1 MASEIDI
8 CNLALVAL
16 GAEQIRDFTGANKRE
31 RVCETT
37 YPHVRDMLLAG
48 YDWSFARVIA
58 TLRETVG
65 AEANEYGTGYDVP
78 NDCLRPVDIVPL
90 GKGQRW
96 EQIGSSIYTAVP
108 EPKLRYTKRETNTG
122 LYTIAFVNALSLQLA
137 AAIAPTIRQND
148 KYEARLEQRA
158 TAALML
164 AQEEDAGRGED
175 YRHPDNDP
183 NNDSFVNPDLADS
196 IRQGVNGYTS
206 T

>member
-1 MASEIDI
+1 MSSEIDI

-37 YPHVRDMLLAG
+37 YPQVRDTLLAG

-58 TLRETVG
+58 SLRVTVG
-65 AEANEYGTGYDVP
+65 AEPNEYGTGYDIP
-78 NDCLRPVDIVPL
+78 NDCLRPVDIMPL
-90 GKGQRW
+90 GRGQRW
-96 EQIGSSIYTAVP
+96 EQVGASIYTQIP

-122 LYTIAFVNALSLQLA
+122 LYTVAFVNALSLQLA
-137 AAIAPTIRQND
+137 VAIAPTIRQND

-158 TAALML
+158 TSALML
-164 AQEEDAGRGED
+164 AQEEDAGRGEEH
-175 YRHPDNDP
+175 RHPDNDP

-196 IRQGVNGYTS
+196 IRQGINGYTS

>member
-1 MASEIDI
+1 MSSEIDI
-8 CNLALVAL
+8 CNLALVAI

-31 RVCETT
+31 RVCETM
-37 YPHVRDMLLAG
+37 YSHVRDKLLAG

-58 TLRETVG
+58 SLRETVG

-78 NDCLRPVDIVPL
+78 NDCLRAIDILPL
-90 GKGQRW
+90 GRGQRW
-96 EQIGSSIYTAVP
+96 ERIGASIFTSVP

-122 LYTIAFVNALSLQLA
+122 LYTMAFVDALSLQLA
-137 AAIAPTIRQND
+137 VAIAPTIRQND

-164 AQEEDAGRGED
+164 AQEEDAGQGED

-196 IRQGVNGYTS
+196 IRQGTNGYTS